1 MEQHLPGTLSDSIDF
16 LACAGFPL
24 RSRRSAVEQHLPGTL
39 SDSHR
44 LSCLCRFS
52 AEEQEVS
59 GGAAPS
65 RYAF

>member
-1 MEQHLPGTLSDSIDF
+1 M
-16 LACAGFPL
+16 
-24 RSRRSAVEQHLPGTL
+24 EQHLPGTL

-52 AEEQEVS
+52 TEEQEVS
-59 GGAAPS
+59 GGAAPA